1 MELFDAQ
8 LFNIA
13 SEDSGIKLFA
23 QDLMVYL
30 LEKYNWK
37 LNEHR
42 LHMLVTALWANI
54 KPLFRFKYYRYFVYL
69 KKHDNYESYT
79 SMKYNIEEQ
88 GSDFIAKI
96 LTANRAY
103 DLLTFGILE

>member
-13 SEDSGIKLFA
+13 SEDSGIKIFA
-23 QDLMVYL
+23 QDLMTYL

-42 LHMLVTALWANI
+42 LHMLVTALLGKCEAPI
-54 KPLFRFKYYRYFVYL
+54 SV
-69 KKHDNYESYT
+69 
-79 SMKYNIEEQ
+79 
-88 GSDFIAKI
+88 
-96 LTANRAY
+96 
-103 DLLTFGILE
+103 